1 MSVSRA
7 GSTRLLVAVAAAA
20 GAAVGLL
27 FAAAY
32 ADQSR
37 EDAWVAL
44 SWVVASAAAWGTG
57 LAVVRRS
64 TSARLRR
71 AWLAWSVAC
80 AVWCAGALVRLVAE
94 VSGWSDLA
102 TAADVTWWMF
112 PVLAGASI
120 LEDAPRGSLSFGLF
134 LLDALPLVLLATL
147 LARLASTH
155 PLDPSEG
162 HQLLLLGYPLLYLLL
177 ALVGLQTLAL
187 ERNRLTSP
195 NLWGFGVCQ
204 PLLAIAALAWPSD
217 VIGGSAGPSF
227 GGEMLWGVG
236 FLAASVAAIMR
247 ARDPDAAPEL
257 RPLDDSP
264 LRALAP
270 ALGVV
275 GLLAVAAFS
284 PSDYVVVPIAL
295 TTLAVVCFTGRA
307 FVIQREN
314 RLAQA
319 SLESSEE
326 QHRTLVDNIP
336 GAVYRCAFDDKW
348 TIDFM
353 SGAIEEL
360 TGYPSESFVG
370 SRVNGWTTIEHPE
383 DAELLAEVIHRDVA
397 AGRPY
402 AHEYRIVRAD
412 GEVRWVLDKGQA
424 AYGPQGEVLW
434 LDGVLLDVT
443 GRKLTE
449 ERFERQTELLWL
461 LQRVAVAANEARE
474 VDEALQ
480 VCLDEV
486 CAYTGWPVGHVVTR
500 GEDEHVLAS
509 TGLWSISF
517 EETDAVARFRAASES
532 ARFGPGYGL
541 PGQVLESGRTIWIE
555 DIDSEPSYRRQPA
568 ASELGLHAALAFPVL
583 VGTEVVAV
591 LEFYG
596 EEPAK
601 PDDNLLRVMAN
612 VGTVLG
618 RVVERTRSERALA
631 AQNDQL
637 RQLDALKDEFVSL
650 VSHELRTPLTSI
662 RGYLELIVEDGDML
676 PEEHRQYLAVV
687 QRNSERLLRLVG
699 DLLFVAQLDAGR
711 LAVEREELDLAA
723 LAAESV
729 QAATPT
735 ASARGVEVVLEAA
748 PAPLAGDRSRLAQ
761 LIDNLVS
768 NAVKF
773 TGEGGAVTVRVAPGG
788 SEAVLEVADS
798 GMGIPAEEQAQLF
811 ERFFRSTNARRAAVP
826 GTGLGLVIVRAI
838 ADAHGGTVEL
848 ESAEGVGT
856 TFTIR
861 LPAVPA
867 EPAADAPEEL
877 QEVA

>member
-1 MSVSRA
+1 MSSPGA
-7 GSTRLLVAVAAAA
+7 SSTRLLVTLTAAA
-20 GAAVGLL
+20 GAAVALL
-27 FAAAY
+27 LAAAY
-32 ADQSR
+32 LDQSR
-37 EDAWVAL
+37 EDALVAL
-44 SWVVASAAAWGTG
+44 SWVVASAAACGTG

-64 TSARLRR
+64 TSSQLRR
-71 AWLAWSVAC
+71 SWLVWSVASAC
-80 AVWCAGALVRLVAE
+80 WCGGALIRFVAE

-102 TAADVTWWMF
+102 TAADVAWWMF

-134 LLDALPLVLLATL
+134 LLDALPFVLLVTL
-147 LARLASTH
+147 LVRLASPH
-155 PLDPSEG
+155 PLDPANE
-162 HQLLLLGYPLLYLLL
+162 HELLLLGYPLLYVLL

-187 ERNRLTSP
+187 ERHRVSSP
-195 NLWGFGVCQ
+195 NLWGFGVSQ
-204 PLLAIAALAWPSD
+204 PLLAIAALTWPGD
-217 VIGGSAGPSF
+217 VIGHSAGPSF
-227 GGEMLWGVG
+227 AGEMIWGLG
-236 FLAASVAAIMR
+236 FLAASVAAILR
-247 ARDPDAAPEL
+247 ARDPDAVPEL

-264 LRALAP
+264 LRALVP
-270 ALGVV
+270 ALGVI
-275 GLLAVAAFS
+275 GLLVVAALS
-284 PSDYVVVPIAL
+284 PSDYVVIPIAL
-295 TTLAVVCFTGRA
+295 AAVAVVCLTGRA
-307 FVIQREN
+307 FVIQRES

-319 SLESSEE
+319 NLEASEE
-326 QHRTLVDNIP
+326 QHRSLVANIP
-336 GAVYRCAFDDKW
+336 GAVYRCAFDDDW

-360 TGYPSESFVG
+360 TGYPAESFVG
-370 SRVNGWTTIEHPE
+370 SRTNGWRTIEHP
-383 DAELLAEVIHRDVA
+383 DDSDILGDVIRLDIA

-412 GEVRWVLDKGQA
+412 GEVRWVLDKGRA
-424 AYGPQGEVLW
+424 AHGPDGEVLW

-486 CAYTGWPVGHVVTR
+486 CAYTGWPVGHVVAR
-500 GEDEHVLAS
+500 NEDDDALVS

-517 EETDAVARFRAASES
+517 DETDAAARFRELSES
-532 ARFGPGYGL
+532 IRFVPGYGL
-541 PGQVLESGRTIWIE
+541 PGRVLESGRTIWIE
-555 DIDSEPSYRRQPA
+555 DITSEPGYRRRPA
-568 ASELGLHAALAFPVL
+568 ARELGLHAALAFPVL
-583 VGTEVVAV
+583 VGNEVVAV

-596 EEPAK
+596 REPVK

-637 RQLDALKDEFVSL
+637 RQVDALKDEFVSL

-662 RGYLELIVEDGDML
+662 RGYLELICEDGDRL
-676 PEEHRQYLAVV
+676 SDEHRQYLAVV

-711 LAVEREELDLAA
+711 LSVEREELDLAA
-723 LAAESV
+723 LAVESV
-729 QAATPT
+729 QAATP
-735 ASARGVEVVLEAA
+735 AAAARDVQVLVEAE
-748 PAPLAGDRSRLAQ
+748 PALLAGDRSRLAQ

-773 TGEGGAVTVRVAPGG
+773 SAAGGAVTVRVAPDGG
-788 SEAVLEVADS
+788 DVVLGVADS
-798 GMGIPAEEQAQLF
+798 GMGIPADEQAQLF
-811 ERFFRSTNARRAAVP
+811 ERFFRSSNARRAAVP

-838 ADAHGGTVEL
+838 ADAHDGTVGV

-856 TFTIR
+856 TFMVR

-867 EPAADAPEEL
+867 EATGAPEEL